1 MPEKISEP
9 EKIEE
14 VAIDTSDGV
23 YNDGACIKI
32 VFKGNVIQINK
43 AQIKT
48 IDTIR
53 NDTVRI
59 DIGEGALKNIYV
71 RLADVVFP
79 QQFKNVE
86 LLRDYI
92 KDLMIQNGFSTE
104 AKQDAEI
111 SELQQIRQALLDIKV
126 VFQNSGGSGGGVK
139 QPLREDESQPNV
151 IYKGYAVPN
160 ANTREAVWAIL
171 KISRIDSQIIY
182 EWADGDE
189 NYDNVWDSRYE
200 IRYFPSG
207 FVPIVKPAE

>member
-1 MPEKISEP
+1 MP
-9 EKIEE
+9 
-14 VAIDTSDGV
+14 VRTDDTLNGV

-32 VFKGNVIQINK
+32 AFNGNVIQINK

-59 DIGEGALKNIYV
+59 DIGEGPLKNIYV
-71 RLADVVFP
+71 RLSDVIFP
-79 QQFKNVE
+79 ESFKDVITLRNYIND
-86 LLRDYI
+86 LL
-92 KDLMIQNGFSTE
+92 IQNGFSTE

-111 SELQQIRQALLDIKV
+111 NELQQIRQALLDIKV
-126 VFQNSGGSGGGVK
+126 VFQNSGGSGGGIK

-160 ANTREAVWAIL
+160 ANTRDEVWAIL

-189 NYDNVWDSRYE
+189 NYDNIWDNRYE

-207 FVPIVKPAE
+207 FVQ

>member
-1 MPEKISEP
+1 MMPIRINDS
-9 EKIEE
+9 
-14 VAIDTSDGV
+14 VNGV

-32 VFKGNVIQINK
+32 VFNGSVVQVTK

-53 NDTVRI
+53 NDTVRL

-71 RLADVVFP
+71 RLSDVSYPEGFSDVVA
-79 QQFKNVE
+79 
-86 LLRDYI
+86 LRNYI

-111 SELQQIRQALLDIKV
+111 SELQLIRQALLDIKV
-126 VFQNSGGSGGGVK
+126 VFQNGGGGGTGGGVK

-151 IYKGYAVPN
+151 IYKGYAAPN
-160 ANTREAVWAIL
+160 ANTTDAVWAII
-171 KISRIDSQIIY
+171 KISRIKSEIIY

-189 NYDNVWDSRYE
+189 NYDNIWENRYE

-207 FVPIVKPAE
+207 FIIGPAER

>member
-1 MPEKISEP
+1 MPIRINDS
-9 EKIEE
+9 
-14 VAIDTSDGV
+14 VNGV

-32 VFKGNVIQINK
+32 VFNGSVVQVTK

-53 NDTVRI
+53 NDTVRL

-71 RLADVVFP
+71 RLSDVNYPEGFSDVVA
-79 QQFKNVE
+79 
-86 LLRDYI
+86 LRNYI

-126 VFQNSGGSGGGVK
+126 VFQNGGGGGAGGGVK

-160 ANTREAVWAIL
+160 ANTREAVWAII

-189 NYDNVWDSRYE
+189 NYDNVWDNRYE
-200 IRYFPSG
+200 IRYYPSG
-207 FVPIVKPAE
+207 FIIGPAAE

>member
-9 EKIEE
+9 EKIDEP
-14 VAIDTSDGV
+14 VIDTSNGV

-59 DIGEGALKNIYV
+59 DIGEGPLKNVYV
-71 RLADVVFP
+71 RLSDVIFPEGLRDVVA
-79 QQFKNVE
+79 
-86 LLRDYI
+86 LRNYI
-92 KDLMIQNGFSTE
+92 KDLLIQNGFSTE

-111 SELQQIRQALLDIKV
+111 NELQQVKQVLLDIKV
-126 VFQNSGGSGGGVK
+126 AFQNSGGAGAVK

-151 IYKGYAVPN
+151 VYKGYAVPN
-160 ANTREAVWAIL
+160 AKASQPLWAIQ
-171 KISRIDSQIIY
+171 KISRVDNQIIY

-189 NYDNVWDSRYE
+189 NYDNIWDNRYE
-200 IRYFPSG
+200 LQYFPSG
-207 FVPIVKPAE
+207 FVPPVK